1 MPFKPNAAQEKFVNR
16 LWHRNVILKARQ
28 LGFCVSPE
36 TRILTA
42 DLQWVAI
49 GDIAVGTEVVA
60 VDEHTPGGRGKA
72 RRMKTATV
80 QAVRKMQAERFR
92 LTFDDGRTVVCTDRH
107 PWLSRKAGTDA
118 KWRSISGKGN
128 EVAGKL
134 QVGTQV
140 RWIAKPWD
148 QGDYEDGWFGG
159 LLDGEGSIA
168 KSNSSAGINVSQRH
182 GKVWDRVLAYANS
195 RGYNAC
201 IENDNKPER
210 DSKFGR
216 TPVPKLA
223 FGRIDEMF
231 RLIGQTRPSRFIG
244 NRFWENRELPGKK
257 TSVGWATITSIESLG
272 VGEVVDMQ
280 TSAKTYIAEGFVSHN
295 TTLIAILW
303 LDHALF
309 NADQRCGIIAQDRE
323 AAEVIFRDKVKFA
336 YENLPEQIR
345 ERFPLGRDSASEL
358 LFAHNNSSI
367 RVATSMRSGT
377 IHRLHISEFGKI
389 CAKFPDKAKEVM
401 TGSIPAVPS
410 NGILVIESTAEG
422 RDGSFFKICQT
433 AQANFAQRK
442 KLNFRDYR
450 FHFYAWWQEPKYRM
464 DSSMVSISPKQHEY
478 FDEVETIVE
487 RDMGITAKID
497 VDQRAWYVATIEADF
512 EGADDRMWQEYPS
525 CIAGDEFVSTPNGL
539 IRIKDVVPD
548 GDIITHHYHKGI
560 KPVFKIITKL
570 GYSVTCTADHPVK
583 MVDGSFKRMI
593 DGLSIGDV
601 VQLRQPTLSQT
612 EQVINWQPAP
622 FVDGL
627 IKITPKFAEFLGIF
641 MGDGS
646 FYNHT
651 ISVACDAQDIDTAEA
666 VEKMF
671 AEFLGGSSS
680 RITGSKKGCLEVRK
694 SNVWFDE
701 PFKLLQL
708 VEHKADGGLKRKVH
722 IPDYIFK
729 SPQPVVCA
737 FLRGLIEADGF
748 VSREGTSIKFFSKH
762 RHVVEQAQLLLL
774 SLGIESR
781 ISSLVKKAGNGSTY
795 TGNELV
801 IRANGVRKYAQIVGF
816 ISKRKQDRANLSLT
830 KRKTGSCIDFDWTD
844 EIVDIA
850 IIGDREVYDI
860 TTATHEFD
868 AGGIVVHNCPAEAFQ
883 VSTDGNYYA
892 KDMALLRKRGGIT
905 NVPELDMPVNTFW
918 DIGNSDGCAIWFHQ
932 DSNGQDRFL
941 DYYEAHGE
949 TLKHYVAKLKEKGY
963 VFDTHYLPHD
973 ATHERLSDFNKS
985 TLQMLQDL
993 MPGERF
999 VVVPRISY
1007 LMDGIQQT
1015 RACMRNYY
1023 FDQTHCKLGIDRLDG
1038 YKKRW
1043 NNAESRYVDQPD
1055 KSNGCSEGAD
1065 ALRQHAQAKMAGL
1078 IVSSTRAAGSDYEE
1092 DNDNDWRTI

>member
-1 MPFKPNAAQEKFVNR
+1 MNTHNKTILGAQQRLNRLKNRQMSQINITHDTPLLSLPTDEVSLAKFLADPYQRIFSGALYKIMIKGDGDDETQDVSVMPFKPNAAQEKFVNR

-107 PWLSRKAGTDA
+107 PWLSRKVGTDA

-128 EVAGKL
+128 EVVGKL

-168 KSNSSAGINVSQRH
+168 KSNSSAGINVSQRP

-345 ERFPLGRDSASEL
+345 ERFPLARDSASEL

-487 RDMGITAKID
+487 RDMGITVKID

-525 CIAGDEFVSTPNGL
+525 
-539 IRIKDVVPD
+539 
-548 GDIITHHYHKGI
+548 Y
-560 KPVFKIITKL
+560 
-570 GYSVTCTADHPVK
+570 
-583 MVDGSFKRMI
+583 
-593 DGLSIGDV
+593 
-601 VQLRQPTLSQT
+601 
-612 EQVINWQPAP
+612 
-622 FVDGL
+622 
-627 IKITPKFAEFLGIF
+627 
-641 MGDGS
+641 
-646 FYNHT
+646 
-651 ISVACDAQDIDTAEA
+651 
-666 VEKMF
+666 
-671 AEFLGGSSS
+671 
-680 RITGSKKGCLEVRK
+680 
-694 SNVWFDE
+694 
-701 PFKLLQL
+701 
-708 VEHKADGGLKRKVH
+708 
-722 IPDYIFK
+722 
-729 SPQPVVCA
+729 
-737 FLRGLIEADGF
+737 
-748 VSREGTSIKFFSKH
+748 
-762 RHVVEQAQLLLL
+762 
-774 SLGIESR
+774 
-781 ISSLVKKAGNGSTY
+781 
-795 TGNELV
+795 
-801 IRANGVRKYAQIVGF
+801 
-816 ISKRKQDRANLSLT
+816 
-830 KRKTGSCIDFDWTD
+830 
-844 EIVDIA
+844 
-850 IIGDREVYDI
+850 
-860 TTATHEFD
+860 
-868 AGGIVVHNCPAEAFQ
+868 PAEAFQ

-905 NVPELDMPVNTFW
+905 DVPELDMPVNTFW

-932 DSNGQDRFL
+932 DSNGQDRFI

-963 VFDTHYLPHD
+963 VFNTHYLPHD

-999 VVVPRISY
+999 IIVPRISY

-1023 FDQTHCKLGIDRLDG
+1023 FDQTNCKLGIDRLDG

-1043 NNAESRYVDQPD
+1043 NNTESRYVDQPD

-1078 IVSSTRAAGSDYEE
+1078 IVSSTKTAGSDYEE
-1092 DNDNDWRTI
+1092 DNDNDWRTM

>member
-1 MPFKPNAAQEKFVNR
+1 MKRVNVTHDTPLLPLPTDAETLAKCLADPYWRVFSGCLYKIMIKGDGDDETQDVSVMPFKPNAAQEKFVNR

-28 LGFCVSPE
+28 LGF
-36 TRILTA
+36 
-42 DLQWVAI
+42 
-49 GDIAVGTEVVA
+49 
-60 VDEHTPGGRGKA
+60 
-72 RRMKTATV
+72 
-80 QAVRKMQAERFR
+80 
-92 LTFDDGRTVVCTDRH
+92 
-107 PWLSRKAGTDA
+107 
-118 KWRSISGKGN
+118 
-128 EVAGKL
+128 
-134 QVGTQV
+134 
-140 RWIAKPWD
+140 
-148 QGDYEDGWFGG
+148 
-159 LLDGEGSIA
+159 
-168 KSNSSAGINVSQRH
+168 
-182 GKVWDRVLAYANS
+182 
-195 RGYNAC
+195 
-201 IENDNKPER
+201 
-210 DSKFGR
+210 
-216 TPVPKLA
+216 
-223 FGRIDEMF
+223 
-231 RLIGQTRPSRFIG
+231 
-244 NRFWENRELPGKK
+244 
-257 TSVGWATITSIESLG
+257 
-272 VGEVVDMQ
+272 
-280 TSAKTYIAEGFVSHN
+280 

-345 ERFPLGRDSASEL
+345 ERFPLARDSASEL

-497 VDQRAWYVATIEADF
+497 MDQRAWYVATIEADF

-525 CIAGDEFVSTPNGL
+525 
-539 IRIKDVVPD
+539 
-548 GDIITHHYHKGI
+548 Y
-560 KPVFKIITKL
+560 
-570 GYSVTCTADHPVK
+570 
-583 MVDGSFKRMI
+583 
-593 DGLSIGDV
+593 
-601 VQLRQPTLSQT
+601 
-612 EQVINWQPAP
+612 
-622 FVDGL
+622 
-627 IKITPKFAEFLGIF
+627 
-641 MGDGS
+641 
-646 FYNHT
+646 
-651 ISVACDAQDIDTAEA
+651 
-666 VEKMF
+666 
-671 AEFLGGSSS
+671 
-680 RITGSKKGCLEVRK
+680 
-694 SNVWFDE
+694 
-701 PFKLLQL
+701 
-708 VEHKADGGLKRKVH
+708 
-722 IPDYIFK
+722 
-729 SPQPVVCA
+729 
-737 FLRGLIEADGF
+737 
-748 VSREGTSIKFFSKH
+748 
-762 RHVVEQAQLLLL
+762 
-774 SLGIESR
+774 
-781 ISSLVKKAGNGSTY
+781 
-795 TGNELV
+795 
-801 IRANGVRKYAQIVGF
+801 
-816 ISKRKQDRANLSLT
+816 
-830 KRKTGSCIDFDWTD
+830 
-844 EIVDIA
+844 
-850 IIGDREVYDI
+850 
-860 TTATHEFD
+860 
-868 AGGIVVHNCPAEAFQ
+868 PAEAFQ

-949 TLKHYVAKLKEKGY
+949 TLKHYVAKLREKGY

-1023 FDQTHCKLGIDRLDG
+1023 FDQTNCKLGIDRLDG

-1078 IVSSTRAAGSDYEE
+1078 IVSSTKVAGSDYEE
-1092 DNDNDWRTI
+1092 DNDNDWRTM

>member
-1 MPFKPNAAQEKFVNR
+1 MTQTNITHDTPLLPLPTDAETLERCLADPYWRVFSGALYRIMIKGDGDEETQDVSVMPFKPNAAQEKFVNR

-28 LGFCVSPE
+28 LGF
-36 TRILTA
+36 
-42 DLQWVAI
+42 
-49 GDIAVGTEVVA
+49 
-60 VDEHTPGGRGKA
+60 
-72 RRMKTATV
+72 
-80 QAVRKMQAERFR
+80 
-92 LTFDDGRTVVCTDRH
+92 
-107 PWLSRKAGTDA
+107 
-118 KWRSISGKGN
+118 
-128 EVAGKL
+128 
-134 QVGTQV
+134 
-140 RWIAKPWD
+140 
-148 QGDYEDGWFGG
+148 
-159 LLDGEGSIA
+159 
-168 KSNSSAGINVSQRH
+168 
-182 GKVWDRVLAYANS
+182 
-195 RGYNAC
+195 
-201 IENDNKPER
+201 
-210 DSKFGR
+210 
-216 TPVPKLA
+216 
-223 FGRIDEMF
+223 
-231 RLIGQTRPSRFIG
+231 
-244 NRFWENRELPGKK
+244 
-257 TSVGWATITSIESLG
+257 
-272 VGEVVDMQ
+272 
-280 TSAKTYIAEGFVSHN
+280 

-345 ERFPLGRDSASEL
+345 ERFPLETDSASEL

-525 CIAGDEFVSTPNGL
+525 
-539 IRIKDVVPD
+539 
-548 GDIITHHYHKGI
+548 Y
-560 KPVFKIITKL
+560 
-570 GYSVTCTADHPVK
+570 
-583 MVDGSFKRMI
+583 
-593 DGLSIGDV
+593 
-601 VQLRQPTLSQT
+601 
-612 EQVINWQPAP
+612 
-622 FVDGL
+622 
-627 IKITPKFAEFLGIF
+627 
-641 MGDGS
+641 
-646 FYNHT
+646 
-651 ISVACDAQDIDTAEA
+651 
-666 VEKMF
+666 
-671 AEFLGGSSS
+671 
-680 RITGSKKGCLEVRK
+680 
-694 SNVWFDE
+694 
-701 PFKLLQL
+701 
-708 VEHKADGGLKRKVH
+708 
-722 IPDYIFK
+722 
-729 SPQPVVCA
+729 
-737 FLRGLIEADGF
+737 
-748 VSREGTSIKFFSKH
+748 
-762 RHVVEQAQLLLL
+762 
-774 SLGIESR
+774 
-781 ISSLVKKAGNGSTY
+781 
-795 TGNELV
+795 
-801 IRANGVRKYAQIVGF
+801 
-816 ISKRKQDRANLSLT
+816 
-830 KRKTGSCIDFDWTD
+830 
-844 EIVDIA
+844 
-850 IIGDREVYDI
+850 
-860 TTATHEFD
+860 
-868 AGGIVVHNCPAEAFQ
+868 PAEAFQ

-1023 FDQTHCKLGIDRLDG
+1023 FDQTNCKLGIDRLDG

-1078 IVSSTRAAGSDYEE
+1078 IVSSTKTVGSDYEE
-1092 DNDNDWRTI
+1092 DNDNDWRTM